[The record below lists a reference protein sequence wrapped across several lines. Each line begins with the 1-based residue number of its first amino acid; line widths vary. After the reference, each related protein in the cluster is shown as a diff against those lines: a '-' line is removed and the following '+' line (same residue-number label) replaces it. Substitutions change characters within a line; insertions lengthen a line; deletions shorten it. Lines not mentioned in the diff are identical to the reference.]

1 LPRAASLSVAA
12 RKSAASAYS
21 ERMMTV
27 TFEGARAAFRDSLI
41 SNCVS
46 WSGGHA
52 PSRND
57 GVLSASLFQTLVKN
71 GIARLMKV
79 E

>member
-41 SNCVS
+41 SNCAS

-52 PSRND
+52 PRND
-57 GVLSASLFQTLVKN
+57 GVLSAPLFQTFAKN
-71 GIARLMKV
+71 GIAQLGTV